1 MRKYA
6 GILVTG
12 ASSGI
17 GEALARH
24 YADEGVTLFLSGR
37 NAERLEVV
45 ADHCR
50 QQKALVQTEVIDVV
64 DQAGMAAWIERCAR
78 QQPLDLVIANA
89 GISGGATA
97 NLDTATRAIFAA
109 NIDGVLN
116 TVHPAL
122 DHMRARKSGQIA
134 IVSSLAGLIGMP
146 SSPGYS
152 ASKAAVRA
160 YGEALR
166 GRYRRDGVD
175 VNVIVPGFVVSRITD
190 RNSFRMP
197 FLMTADRAAKIIA
210 RGLAKNKPRIAFPWQ
225 MYSLLM
231 LISALPTRLIDRLFS
246 RLPDKK

>member
-6 GILVTG
+6 AILITG

-17 GEALARH
+17 GEALAHH

-37 NAERLEVV
+37 NAERLEMV
-45 ADHCR
+45 ADECR
-50 QQKALVQTEVIDVV
+50 RRKAEVHTETVDVID
-64 DQAGMAAWIERCAR
+64 QAAMAVWIDHCDSLH
-78 QQPLDLVIANA
+78 PLDLVIANA
-89 GISGGATA
+89 GVSGGATA

-146 SSPGYS
+146 GSPGYS

-175 VNVIVPGFVVSRITD
+175 VNVILPGFVVSRITD
-190 RNSFRMP
+190 KNSFRMP
-197 FLMTADRAAKIIA
+197 FLMSADRAAKIIA
-210 RGLAKNKPRIAFPWQ
+210 RGLARNKPRIAFPWQ

-231 LISALPTRLIDRLFS
+231 LISALPVRLIDRLFS
-246 RLPDKK
+246 RLPEKK